1 MDKNELVREIALASH
16 LKGRFR
22 LRSGEMSSHYFDK
35 YQFESNPI
43 LLKHLAIGMAKMIPQ
58 DTEVLAGLE
67 LGGIPLAVA
76 ISLEIQL
83 PVVFVRK
90 ERKTYGTEKIVEGI
104 DISGKRLCM
113 IEDVITTGG
122 QVVKSV
128 EVLRA
133 MGAHI
138 NCVLCA
144 IWRSAQQAEILE
156 KAGIR
161 EIHYFSMQEILMN
174 LERL

>member
-1 MDKNELVREIALASH
+1 MDKDELAREIVLASY
-16 LKGRFR
+16 LRGEFR
-22 LRSGEMSSHYFDK
+22 LRSGEMSFHYFDK

-43 LLKHLAIGMAKMIPQ
+43 LLKYLARGMAKMIPQ

-76 ISLEIQL
+76 ISLETQL

-90 ERKTYGTEKIVEGI
+90 EKKTYGTEKIVEGI
-104 DISGKRLCM
+104 DISGKRLCI

-122 QVVKSV
+122 QVVKSA

-133 MGAHI
+133 MGAYI
-138 NCVLCA
+138 NYVLCA
-144 IWRSAQQAEILE
+144 IWRSAPQAEILE
-156 KAGIR
+156 FQYAR
-161 EIHYFSMQEILMN
+161 DLDEP
-174 LERL
+174 